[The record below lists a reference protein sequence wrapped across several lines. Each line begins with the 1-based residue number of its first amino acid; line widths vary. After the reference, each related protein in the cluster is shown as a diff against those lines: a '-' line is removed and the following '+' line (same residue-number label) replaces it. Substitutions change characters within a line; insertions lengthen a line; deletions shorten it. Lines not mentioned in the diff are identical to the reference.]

1 MVSGGTGAHSWGS
14 ALYNLTNQANVVFA
28 GPTSGAASLTAFRAL
43 VDADLP
49 TSGVTPGTYGSSSA
63 IPVVAINDKGVI
75 IPRYQLHL
83 SPNGFKFPRNMERSP
98 TNTPTLTS
106 SSGVAGYYYIV
117 SVAGNTNLNGITD
130 WEVGDWAVFAST
142 GVWQKIDQSNTVTSV
157 NGQVGAVTLTASDV
171 GAVPLNGTGAT
182 GTWAINITGN
192 AAIATKATNVAGGSA
207 NRIVYNTSADTT
219 DFIAGSINC
228 KQIFEMGWKCL
239 LRGRVQ

>member
-1 MVSGGTGAHSWGS
+1 MEPERIVGDQLFLQSD
-14 ALYNLTNQANVVFA
+14 QPANVVFA
-28 GPTSGAASLTAFRAL
+28 GPTSGAAAPTAFRAL

-75 IPRYQLHL
+75 TSVSTASFQTGLNFQGTWNA
-83 SPNGFKFPRNMERSP
+83 S

-106 SSGVAGYYYIV
+106 SSGVNGYYYIV
-117 SVAGNTNLNGITD
+117 SVAGNTNLDGITD

-182 GTWAINITGN
+182 GTWAISITGN
-192 AAIATKATNVAGGSA
+192 AATATKSN
-207 NRIVYNTSADTT
+207 
-219 DFIAGSINC
+219 
-228 KQIFEMGWKCL
+228 
-239 LRGRVQ
+239 